1 MPPVV
6 HIKPKNLIKH
16 NQNQFSFSPFAGRY
30 YVVPISTFLRK
41 TNGNH
46 ISSFNE
52 HKHIL

>member
-41 TNGNH
+41 TNGN
-46 ISSFNE
+46 IF
-52 HKHIL
+52 